1 MVGLCRC
8 CVLEAQ
14 GNINGTGTMTTPRA
28 RLMLTLFFVNQRTRR
43 RVPQVVS
50 QHANRSF

>member
-1 MVGLCRC
+1 MGLCRC

-28 RLMLTLFFVNQRTRR
+28 RLMLTLFFVNQWTRR
-43 RVPQVVS
+43 SEERRVGKECLL
-50 QHANRSF
+50 